1 MRERLERDYGW
12 WLASKWPLPFFLLS
26 PNIESS
32 YPFRTVNKSI
42 QFTRARA
49 DVASLVSWWRN
60 ENSPSLGNVF
70 SKHGQF
76 ENRLDYALSKAR
88 YVFFKWILQAKF
100 IRLCVVLSIRLLE
113 DLDAYSAFGFVGNSW
128 YSKPVSQERR
138 GNLSFELLI
147 SWI

>member
-1 MRERLERDYGW
+1 M
-12 WLASKWPLPFFLLS
+12 
-26 PNIESS
+26 
-32 YPFRTVNKSI
+32 
-42 QFTRARA
+42 
-49 DVASLVSWWRN
+49 
-60 ENSPSLGNVF
+60 GNVF

-76 ENRLDYALSKAR
+76 ENRLDYALLKAR
-88 YVFFKWILQAKF
+88 YVFFKWILQAEF

-113 DLDAYSAFGFVGNSW
+113 DLDAYSAFGFVGNSK